1 MALIQQQML
10 QNYTP

>member
-10 QNYTP
+10 QNFTP